1 MATASP
7 RVSADRVC
15 AAGGGWP
22 VAGRAWLCA
31 GAPDTTAAFV
41 AQTQSVEGTLV
52 CRPSAHTGGA
62 AILFYPYV

>member
-1 MATASP
+1 
-7 RVSADRVC
+7 
-15 AAGGGWP
+15 
-22 VAGRAWLCA
+22 
-31 GAPDTTAAFV
+31 V